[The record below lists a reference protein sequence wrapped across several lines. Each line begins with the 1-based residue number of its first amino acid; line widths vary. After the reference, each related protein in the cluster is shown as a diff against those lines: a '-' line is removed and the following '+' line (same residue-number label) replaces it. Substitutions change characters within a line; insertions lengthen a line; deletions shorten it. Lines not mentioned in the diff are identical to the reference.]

1 MNNSFLDKKPES
13 EIDSLQGDREK
24 AVDDY
29 QISLLEEKL
38 VVKRQR
44 QKVGQVVVRKE
55 VETRMVHIPIR
66 RETLIVEE
74 VGLTTERVTEV
85 DLGEE
90 QINGVKFNELGDSE
104 NIYQTQS
111 NFVPLQTAKE
121 LLAEIP
127 NRSDLENVRVRVEI
141 ITDNAQSQ
149 TDYQAICDRKAN
161 SSGNRAS

>member
-111 NFVPLQTAKE
+111 NFVPLQTAK
-121 LLAEIP
+121 
-127 NRSDLENVRVRVEI
+127 
-141 ITDNAQSQ
+141 
-149 TDYQAICDRKAN
+149 
-161 SSGNRAS
+161 